1 VTRPLVSAIIPT
13 FNRRDQI
20 VYAVSSII
28 AQTYP
33 AACIEIIVVDDGGTD
48 DTADVLRRLWG
59 DRVTV
64 LRKPNG
70 GVGSA
75 RNHGLAVARGEYLAF
90 LDSDDEWFPTKIEKQ
105 VAFLTARPQ
114 FGMVL
119 GDVELITEARVRLGV
134 YRRRPH
140 IPVDGYVLRWVL
152 RTPTLVPPSLL
163 MRRAVYEDVGGFDES
178 LPTAEDLDY
187 HLRVARRWPIGVIEE
202 SLTLV
207 HRSNTGL
214 SGLARSDEDQFYV
227 VRRFLDEHADAI
239 APRDRDAALFAA
251 TVRLARGLLWQ
262 RELGA
267 ALRHVTQGARYAR
280 DPGDARRLAM
290 FARDY
295 VRTLAQHAGQRSRAT
310 LQPGPA

>member
-1 VTRPLVSAIIPT
+1 VTQPLVSAIIPT
-13 FNRRDQI
+13 YNRRDDI
-20 VYAVSSII
+20 VYAVSSVI

-33 AACIEIIVVDDGGTD
+33 AACLEIIVVDDGGTD
-48 DTADVLRRLWG
+48 DTADVVRRLWG
-59 DRVTV
+59 DRVRV

-70 GVGSA
+70 GVASA
-75 RNHGLAVARGEYLAF
+75 RNHGLAAARGEYLAF

-105 VAFLTARPQ
+105 VAFLTARPH

-119 GDVELITEARVRLGV
+119 TDVELITEARVALGT
-134 YRRRPH
+134 YRRRPQ

-152 RTPTLVPPSLL
+152 RSPALVPPSVL
-163 MRRAVYEDVGGFDES
+163 MRRAVYEDIGGFDES
-178 LPTAEDLDY
+178 LRTAEDLDY
-187 HLRVARRWPIGVIEE
+187 HLCVARRWPIGVLAEP
-202 SLTLV
+202 LTLV
-207 HRSNTGL
+207 RRSANGL
-214 SGLARSDEDQFYV
+214 SGLARTDEDQYFV
-227 VRRFLDEHADAI
+227 VRRFLDAHADSI

-262 RELGA
+262 HELGA

-280 DPGDARRLAM
+280 DPADARRLAM

-310 LQPGPA
+310 LQAGPA

>member
-1 VTRPLVSAIIPT
+1 MSAIIPT

-48 DTADVLRRLWG
+48 DTADVVRRLWG
-59 DRVTV
+59 DRVRV

-70 GVGSA
+70 GVASA
-75 RNHGLAVARGEYLAF
+75 RNHGLAAARGEYLAF

-105 VAFLTARPQ
+105 VAFLAARPH

-119 GDVELITEARVRLGV
+119 TDVELITEARVGLGT

-140 IPVDGYVLRWVL
+140 LPVDGYVLRWVL

-187 HLRVARRWPIGVIEE
+187 YLGCYLADPADTASPYLDCLGADLGRGVPPTFLVSAALDPLHDDSTALAAMLHEHHVICHHEE
-202 SLTLV
+202 FDGVL
-207 HRSNTGL
+207 HG
-214 SGLARSDEDQFYV
+214 
-227 VRRFLDEHADAI
+227 FLHNS
-239 APRDRDAALFAA
+239 RMLDAAVVALQH
-251 TVRLARGLLWQ
+251 G
-262 RELGA
+262 GA
-267 ALRHVTQGARYAR
+267 FLRRALDDRN
-280 DPGDARRLAM
+280 
-290 FARDY
+290 
-295 VRTLAQHAGQRSRAT
+295 
-310 LQPGPA
+310 